1 MPSSTSI
8 LIHNNKILLI
18 LRDNKSDIP
27 EPNTWQL
34 PGGGVE
40 EGEDHFEA
48 IQRELKE
55 EIGIVP
61 DTLKCLGEVG
71 KTKVF
76 FSFLTNDEV
85 SRIRLGD
92 EGARVDFFELE
103 KALELNLTRK
113 LRMYIENYKEGVKK
127 LIEKGFVDSPT
138 EIGLL

>member
-18 LRDNKSDIP
+18 LRDNKPDIP

-55 EIGIVP
+55 EIGIIP
-61 DTLKCLGEVG
+61 DALKCLGEVG

-76 FSFLTNDEV
+76 LSFLTNDEV